1 MEDQLRIVYT
11 RALQAIADA
20 GGIEG
25 DALKPISCPFDPAV
39 PADRLG
45 LAMIAA
51 ALHER
56 QRRGYAVEW
65 GAAQRDALMTI
76 GFPEGVASVAA
87 LGESAALPIL
97 TLERT
102 LQERTDVLHAYVE
115 RTIGA
120 IHDRVVMQPIEYVLT
135 ELTAN
140 IWDHAET
147 ERGFIAAGVDR
158 DTLVIT
164 VVDAGL
170 SIPLS
175 YARRGIEFPDA
186 LSHDLATID
195 AALEGR
201 SARPQGGRGYGLRTS
216 TALVVEGWGGSL
228 LLASQRAL
236 RYHAFGREPHGAVGL
251 PSWAGTVVAVSLP
264 LPLRPVD
271 FYAYVER

>member
-1 MEDQLRIVYT
+1 MEDQLRQVYT
-11 RALQAIADA
+11 RALKVIVDA

-25 DALKPISCPFDPAV
+25 DALRPISCPFHPAV

-45 LAMIAA
+45 LAMVAA

-56 QRRGYAVEW
+56 QHRGYAVEW
-65 GAAQRDALMTI
+65 DTTQRDAFTAI
-76 GFPEGVASVAA
+76 AFPKGVSSLSTLEANGV
-87 LGESAALPIL
+87 LPIL
-97 TLERT
+97 TLMRSS
-102 LQERTDVLHAYVE
+102 QEREAMLHAYV
-115 RTIGA
+115 THVTNA
-120 IHDRVVMQPIEYVLT
+120 INDRSAMQPIAYVLT

-147 ERGFIAAGVDR
+147 ERGFIVAGTDSEMC
-158 DTLVIT
+158 VIA

-175 YARRGIEFPDA
+175 YARRGIKFPDTHA
-186 LSHDLATID
+186 HDLAAID

-216 TALVVEGWGGSL
+216 AALVVDGWSGSF
-228 LLASQRAL
+228 LLASRGAL
-236 RYHAFGREPHGAVGL
+236 RYRASGEDPHGEVGL
-251 PSWAGTVVAVSLP
+251 PTWTGTVVAVSFP

-271 FYAYVER
+271 LYAYVER

>member
-1 MEDQLRIVYT
+1 MTNDLRATYL
-11 RALQAIADA
+11 RALQTIADA

-25 DALKPISCPFDPAV
+25 DALRPIACPFDPAM

-65 GAAQRDALMTI
+65 DAVNRDVLTMIAFPNGASSLPMFEA
-76 GFPEGVASVAA
+76 
-87 LGESAALPIL
+87 SAALSMLSLIRSSH
-97 TLERT
+97 EREA
-102 LQERTDVLHAYVE
+102 LLHAYVM
-115 RTIGA
+115 
-120 IHDRVVMQPIEYVLT
+120 RVVRAINDRSAMQPIAYVLT

-147 ERGFIAAGVDR
+147 ERGFVVAGIDR
-158 DTLVIT
+158 HALVIA

-175 YARRGIEFPDA
+175 YDRRGIKFPDSP
-186 LSHDLATID
+186 SHDLAAID

-201 SARPQGGRGYGLRTS
+201 SARPQGERGYGLRTS
-216 TALVVEGWGGSL
+216 AALVMDGWSGSF
-228 LLASQRAL
+228 LLASRRAL
-236 RYHAFGREPHGAVGL
+236 RYRAPGGSPLGEVGL
-251 PSWAGTVVAVSLP
+251 SPWAGTVVAVTLP

-271 FYAYVER
+271 LYAYVER